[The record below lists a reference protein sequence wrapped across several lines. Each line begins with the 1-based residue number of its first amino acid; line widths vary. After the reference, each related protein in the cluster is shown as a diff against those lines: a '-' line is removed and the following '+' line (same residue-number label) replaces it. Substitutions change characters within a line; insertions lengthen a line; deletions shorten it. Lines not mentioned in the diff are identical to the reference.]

1 MMYLSETF
9 RGSAAGIKY
18 IFLFILLITMLTFL
32 ISSAMALPA
41 DSIEVIAKHPESA
54 ANSIYQVKFSVSK
67 PIPANAM
74 FRVIFPLE
82 FDLSDLL
89 IAGSTT
95 INGGFEIAVEK
106 QVVVMK
112 RSGLGK
118 EVPAN
123 QSADLKFAIVRNP
136 DKPADDYKIL
146 IEILD
151 GGEKSIFKAEKN
163 QKILPQIE

>member
-9 RGSAAGIKY
+9 RGSETGFKS
-18 IFLFILLITMLTFL
+18 FLLLILMTTMLTFL
-32 ISSAMALPA
+32 MSSAMALPA

-67 PIPANAM
+67 PIPASAM
-74 FRVIFPLE
+74 FRVTFPPE

-118 EVPAN
+118 ELPAN
-123 QSADLKFAIVRNP
+123 QTADLKFAIVKNP
-136 DKPADDYKIL
+136 GKPADDYKIL

-151 GGEKSIFKAEKN
+151 GAEKSIIRAEKN
-163 QKILPQIE
+163 QKILPRIE

>member
-1 MMYLSETF
+1 MMYLSET
-9 RGSAAGIKY
+9 SYWSKAGGKY
-18 IFLFILLITMLTFL
+18 IFLFILMTSMLTFL
-32 ISSAMALPA
+32 ISSAMASPA

-67 PIPANAM
+67 PVPSNAI
-74 FRVIFPLE
+74 FRVTFPQE

-95 INGGFEIAVEK
+95 INGGFEISVDK

-118 EVPAN
+118 ELPAN
-123 QSADLKFAIVRNP
+123 QTADLKFAIVKNP
-136 DKPADDYKIL
+136 GTPADDYKIL

-151 GGEKSIFKAEKN
+151 GAEKSIIRAEKN
-163 QKILPQIE
+163 QKIFPRSE

>member
-18 IFLFILLITMLTFL
+18 IFLFILLIMMLTFL

-74 FRVIFPLE
+74 FRVTFPPE

-95 INGGFEIAVEK
+95 INGGFEIAVDK

-136 DKPADDYKIL
+136 GKPADDYKIL

-163 QKILPQIE
+163 QKILPRIE